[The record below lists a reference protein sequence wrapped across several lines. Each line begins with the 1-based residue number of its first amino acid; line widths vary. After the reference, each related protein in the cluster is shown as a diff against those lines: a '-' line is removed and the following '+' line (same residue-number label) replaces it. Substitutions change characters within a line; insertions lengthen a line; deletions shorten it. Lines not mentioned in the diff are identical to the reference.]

1 MFKQYIE
8 CTLIIVMHCGMELNA
23 FDNVH
28 YVVFR
33 HHYKL
38 HSFGVILDTAMLM
51 SVGMKEFLQ
60 FVITIL
66 ICHLLILYYTAMS
79 IM

>member
-8 CTLIIVMHCGMELNA
+8 CTLIIVMHCGMEL
-23 FDNVH
+23 VH
-28 YVVFR
+28 LIMSTMLF
-33 HHYKL
+33 L
-38 HSFGVILDTAMLM
+38 DTTTNCFPFGVILDTAMLM